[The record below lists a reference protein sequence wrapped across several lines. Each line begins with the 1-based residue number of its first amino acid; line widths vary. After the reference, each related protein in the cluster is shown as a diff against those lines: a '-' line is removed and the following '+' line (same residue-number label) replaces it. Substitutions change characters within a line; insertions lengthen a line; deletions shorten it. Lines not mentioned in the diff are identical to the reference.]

1 MGLQYKTIDQLTK
14 DLGLQANQLLPLFNK
29 AIRKFTRLIKE
40 VFEFEISQEM
50 NKAEQ
55 QAMKVL
61 GNVAANKSAA
71 SGLGNQTLNEELKEG
86 AATGLGAQM
95 ATQMQADK
103 EKFIAKHKIKKS
115 QSEAIESVKLTAG
128 STVVSIPRKRSENDD
143 EEGEDLAALEQ
154 KVRSKKGEK
163 PFSNKRQRTK

>member
-1 MGLQYKTIDQLTK
+1 
-14 DLGLQANQLLPLFNK
+14 
-29 AIRKFTRLIKE
+29 
-40 VFEFEISQEM
+40 
-50 NKAEQ
+50 
-55 QAMKVL
+55 MKVL
-61 GNVAANKSAA
+61 GNVASNKSAA

-128 STVVSIPRKRSENDD
+128 STVVSIPRKRSENED

>member
-1 MGLQYKTIDQLTK
+1 
-14 DLGLQANQLLPLFNK
+14 
-29 AIRKFTRLIKE
+29 
-40 VFEFEISQEM
+40 M